1 MFRLSIKIQQDE
13 FVLHGTGIAAPL
25 RGCVRQ
31 PTQRLP
37 SGLCLEKLDLVSQGT
52 PYQSRTLIIRLQTLV
67 ERIRLGHTLY
77 LVCQTD
83 EQSEPYQSRL
93 FAGEFSWILGSVQ
106 PKGIGIRLELQRED
120 YWHLPW
126 RPLALNNCHGNG
138 VLDGLQMDNRDD
150 NPVNRQNWC
159 WLAGEDLLGDLP
171 APLRLHLH
179 HDLQSINSLDAIYI
193 GLGSARITPLAV
205 LEGEQG
211 SSQLNFGAVMNADCH
226 AGAYGLVQWESSAA
240 LRILSWVIPGAAFHA
255 LARAQLRPLV
265 RLVNPSSLRAETWL
279 SWKLYFGSLVF
290 QSAARQLTVGR
301 QLQLLPIICLPA
313 LSNSEVPWNDL
324 RLELHAQNRNP
335 GATHLA
341 LDAVFLFFTDGWRQF
356 TALPDGKLAYGE
368 TLIDQSDQQQPYIHL
383 AQTQTNQQSY
393 QVLGNGL
400 WLLPGEDHVLQVL
413 FDNGQNMPLDAGC
426 HVQLEYQPRTRM
438 LP

>member
-1 MFRLSIKIQQDE
+1 
-13 FVLHGTGIAAPL
+13 
-25 RGCVRQ
+25 
-31 PTQRLP
+31 
-37 SGLCLEKLDLVSQGT
+37 
-52 PYQSRTLIIRLQTLV
+52 
-67 ERIRLGHTLY
+67 
-77 LVCQTD
+77 
-83 EQSEPYQSRL
+83 
-93 FAGEFSWILGSVQ
+93 
-106 PKGIGIRLELQRED
+106 
-120 YWHLPW
+120 
-126 RPLALNNCHGNG
+126 
-138 VLDGLQMDNRDD
+138 
-150 NPVNRQNWC
+150 
-159 WLAGEDLLGDLP
+159 
-171 APLRLHLH
+171 
-179 HDLQSINSLDAIYI
+179 
-193 GLGSARITPLAV
+193 V
-205 LEGEQG
+205 LEGEQA

-226 AGAYGLVQWESSAA
+226 TGAYGLVQWESSAA

-255 LARAQLRPLV
+255 LAGAQLRPLV

-290 QSAARQLTVGR
+290 QSAAWQLTVGR
-301 QLQLLPIICLPA
+301 QLQPLPTICLPA

-438 LP
+438 LT